1 MSAKETSR
9 AWWRSA
15 VVYEIAAISFQDSDG
30 DGYGDLPG
38 LLQRI
43 DYLKWLGVGVVW
55 LTPIYK
61 SPDQDFGYDISDFCG
76 IDPRYGT
83 MQDFER
89 VRDALH
95 AAGIKLILDFVPN
108 HTSDQHAWFQESR
121 TSRNNPKADWYVWAK
136 AGPNGGPPNNWLSR
150 FGGSGWE
157 WCDARRQ
164 FYYH

>member
-121 TSRNNPKADWYVWAK
+121 TSRNNPKADW
-136 AGPNGGPPNNWLSR
+136 
-150 FGGSGWE
+150 
-157 WCDARRQ
+157 
-164 FYYH
+164 